1 MSDPVLE
8 MLDVQKSYG
17 PVSVLQDVS
26 LTLSVGEVRCLAGEN
41 GSGKSTLIKIL
52 SGVVAANAGTV
63 RLFGQTV
70 AGTDP
75 AAVIAAGLSVIYQDF
90 SLFPNLTVGEN
101 ITFLHAAAH
110 RERLVHRRVRARLA
124 AATLERMGV
133 VLDLDEP
140 VETLPVAA
148 KQIVAI
154 ARALAND
161 ARIMVMDEPTTA
173 LTRIEV
179 DHLLR
184 LVTALKQQGVSFI
197 FVSHKIEEVF
207 TVCDTVTVLRDGRV
221 SADGPASSF
230 TPAALVTAMTGRDVA
245 SQRLAREERA
255 PGAPFLSAR
264 GLTRIGAYRDVDLN
278 LLAGEIVAIVGL
290 LGSGRTELALT
301 LFGDMRPDGGTLTI
315 EGQPHSFRSVRDAM
329 ALGIAYVPEDRLSEG
344 LFLDQP
350 IRDNITV
357 SSLERDTRFGWL
369 NAGAGLR
376 RARAAVERLRIRLH
390 SVAAPVM
397 QLSGGNQQ
405 RVVLARWMERRPRL
419 IILNSPTVGV
429 DVGSKRDIHEILVGL
444 RAAGTAVLVVTDDIG
459 EALAISDR
467 ILVMAAG
474 RLTAALAG
482 ERATE
487 PELAALMAKDA
498 A

>member
-1 MSDPVLE
+1 MHGIH
-8 MLDVQKSYG
+8 KSYG
-17 PVSVLQDVS
+17 PARVLQDVDIV
-26 LTLSVGEVRCLAGEN
+26 LCPGEVRCLAGEN

-52 SGVVAANAGTV
+52 SGVVAADAGTV
-63 RLFGQTV
+63 RLFGQPV

-101 ITFLHAAAH
+101 ITFLGATAN
-110 RERLVHRRVRARLA
+110 RDRLVHRSKRRRLA
-124 AATLERMGV
+124 AATLDRMGV
-133 VLDLDEP
+133 RLDLDEP

-148 KQIVAI
+148 KQLVAI

-161 ARIMVMDEPTTA
+161 ARIVVMDEPTTA
-173 LTRIEV
+173 LTRHEV
-179 DHLLR
+179 DNLLR
-184 LVTALKQQGVSFI
+184 LVAGLKQQGISFI

-207 TVCDTVTVLRDGRV
+207 TVCDTVTVIRDGRI
-221 SADGPASSF
+221 AAAGPASEF

-245 SQRLAREERA
+245 SQRLSRGPTA
-255 PGAPFLSAR
+255 PGVPFLSAR
-264 GLTRIGAYRDVDLN
+264 GLVRIGEYRDVDLD
-278 LLAGEIVAIVGL
+278 LHAGEIVAIVGL

-301 LFGDMRPDGGTLTI
+301 LFGETRPDGGTLTV
-315 EGQPHSFRSVRDAM
+315 EGRPRRFRSVRDAM
-329 ALGIAYVPEDRLSEG
+329 AAGIAYVPEDRLSEG

-357 SSLERDTRFGWL
+357 SSLDRDRRLGWL
-369 NAGAGLR
+369 DVAAGAR
-376 RARAAVERLRIRLH
+376 RAKAAVERLRIRLQ
-390 SVAAPVM
+390 SVAAPVV

-405 RVVLARWMERRPRL
+405 RVVLARWMERNPKL

-429 DVGSKRDIHEILVGL
+429 DVGSKRDIHELLVGL
-444 RAAGTAVLVVTDDIG
+444 RESGTAVLVVTDDIG

-467 ILVMAAG
+467 ILVMASG
-474 RLTAALAG
+474 RITASLAG
-482 ERATE
+482 DRATE
-487 PELAALMAKDA
+487 HEIAAQVAKDA

>member
-1 MSDPVLE
+1 MRGIH
-8 MLDVQKSYG
+8 KAYG
-17 PVSVLQDVS
+17 PARVLQDVGVV
-26 LTLSVGEVRCLAGEN
+26 LGAGEVRCLAGEN

-52 SGVVAANAGTV
+52 SGVVAADAGTV
-63 RLFGQTV
+63 RLFGRPV

-101 ITFLHAAAH
+101 ITFLRAAARRH
-110 RERLVHRRVRARLA
+110 RLVHRGERRRLA
-124 AATLERMGV
+124 AATLQRMGV
-133 VLDLDEP
+133 ALDLDEP

-148 KQIVAI
+148 KQVVAI

-161 ARIMVMDEPTTA
+161 ARVVVMDEPTTA
-173 LTRIEV
+173 LTRNEV
-179 DHLLR
+179 DTLLR
-184 LVTALKQQGVSFI
+184 LVAALKRDGVSFL

-221 SADGPASSF
+221 AAEGPARTF
-230 TPAALVTAMTGRDVA
+230 TPATLVTAMTGRDVA
-245 SQRLAREERA
+245 SQRVARDATA

-264 GLTRIGAYRDVDLN
+264 GLTRTGAYRDVDLD
-278 LLAGEIVAIVGL
+278 LHAGEIVAVVGL

-301 LFGDMRPDGGTLTI
+301 LFGATRPDRGTLAVA
-315 EGQPHSFRSVRDAM
+315 GRPRRFRSVRDAM
-329 ALGIAYVPEDRLSEG
+329 AAGIAYVPEDRLSEG
-344 LFLDQP
+344 LFLHQP

-357 SSLERDTRFGWL
+357 SSLNRDKRLGWL
-369 NAGAGLR
+369 DLAAGTR
-376 RARAAVERLRIRLH
+376 RAAAAVERLRIRLR
-390 SVAAPVM
+390 SVAAPVV

-405 RVVLARWMERRPRL
+405 RVVLARWMERGPKL

-429 DVGSKRDIHEILVGL
+429 DVGSKRDIHELLVGL

-467 ILVMAAG
+467 ILVMAGG
-474 RLTAALAG
+474 RVTAQSEG
-482 ERATE
+482 GGATE
-487 PELAALMAKDA
+487 QEIAAQVAKEA

>member
-1 MSDPVLE
+1 MRGIH
-8 MLDVQKSYG
+8 KSYG
-17 PVSVLQDVS
+17 PARVLEDVDFE
-26 LTLSVGEVRCLAGEN
+26 LGPGEVRCLAGEN

-63 RLFGQTV
+63 RLFGQPV

-101 ITFLHAAAH
+101 ITFLRATAH
-110 RERLVHRRVRARLA
+110 HHRLVHRRERRRLA

-133 VLDLDEP
+133 SLDLDEP
-140 VETLPVAA
+140 VETLPVAS
-148 KQIVAI
+148 KQLVAI

-161 ARIMVMDEPTTA
+161 ARIVVMDEPTTA
-173 LTRIEV
+173 LTRHEV
-179 DHLLR
+179 DNLLR
-184 LVTALKQQGVSFI
+184 LVAGLKRDGVSFI

-207 TVCDTVTVLRDGRV
+207 TVCDAVTVLRDGRI
-221 SADGPASSF
+221 AAAGPASDF

-245 SQRLAREERA
+245 SQRLARDATA
-255 PGAPFLSAR
+255 PGEPFLSTR
-264 GLTRIGAYRDVDLN
+264 GLTRIGEYRDVDLD
-278 LLAGEIVAIVGL
+278 LHVGEIVSIVGL
-290 LGSGRTELALT
+290 LGSGRTELALS
-301 LFGDMRPDGGTLTI
+301 LFGETRPDGGTLTVA
-315 EGQPHSFRSVRDAM
+315 GQPRNFGSVRDAM
-329 ALGIAYVPEDRLSEG
+329 AAGIAYVPEDRLSEG

-357 SSLERDTRFGWL
+357 SSLDRDTRGGWL
-369 NAGAGLR
+369 DVAAGAR
-376 RARAAVERLRIRLH
+376 RAKAAVERLRIRLQ
-390 SVAAPVM
+390 SVAAPVV

-405 RVVLARWMERRPRL
+405 RVVLARWMERDPKL

-429 DVGSKRDIHEILVGL
+429 DVGSKRDIHELLVGL
-444 RAAGTAVLVVTDDIG
+444 RSNGTAVLVVTDDIG

-467 ILVMAAG
+467 ILVMAGG
-474 RLTAALAG
+474 RITATLAG
-482 ERATE
+482 DTATE
-487 PELAALMAKDA
+487 HEIAAEVAKEA